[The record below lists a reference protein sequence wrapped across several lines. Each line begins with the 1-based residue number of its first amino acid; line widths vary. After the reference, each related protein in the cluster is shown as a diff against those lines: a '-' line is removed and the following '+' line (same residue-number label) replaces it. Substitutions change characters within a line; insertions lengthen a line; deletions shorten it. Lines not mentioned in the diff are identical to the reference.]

1 MYLTE
6 ESDVV
11 RFNDLVFKQLES
23 FPWFYENIKDQLSV
37 NEFIIQRYWA
47 SRLQASIENKKI
59 NILNSGIGYYSVGF
73 ACDQNVERVVLY
85 DMCPVTKGISEAI
98 NKSYK
103 EFGFEHQQLNTT
115 FDDMY
120 DADIWI
126 NTSCEHSYPMKDI
139 IPKDTLCVMSGNDL
153 TKRGHINLI
162 HSQEQLIEQTGIN
175 NVMHVDTI
183 VLSYHDDLGKRD
195 YNQHI
200 VIGTN
205 YA

>member
-6 ESDVV
+6 ENDVV
-11 RFNDLVFKQLES
+11 RLEFLFKQLES
-23 FPWFYENIKDQLSV
+23 QLWFYENIKDQLSV
-37 NEFIIQRYWA
+37 NEFKIQRYWA
-47 SRLQASIENKKI
+47 SRLQTFIENKKI

-73 ACDQNVERVVLY
+73 ACDQGVKRIALY

-103 EFGFEHQQLNTT
+103 ELGFEHQQLNTT
-115 FDDMY
+115 FDDMLS
-120 DADIWI
+120 ADIWI

-139 IPKDTLCVMSGNDL
+139 IPKNKLCVMSGNDL

-162 HSQEQLIEQTGIN
+162 HSQEELMEQTGIN
-175 NVMHVDTI
+175 NIMYADTM
-183 VLSYHDDLGKRD
+183 VLSYNDDLGERD

-205 YA
+205 YGI